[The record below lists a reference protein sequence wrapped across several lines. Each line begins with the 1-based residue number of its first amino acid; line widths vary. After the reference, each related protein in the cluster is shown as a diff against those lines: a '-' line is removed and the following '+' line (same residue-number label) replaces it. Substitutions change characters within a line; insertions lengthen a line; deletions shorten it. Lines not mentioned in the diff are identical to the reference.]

1 MSYGYFNGKECAT
14 KEDWII
20 ANRQVFGF
28 DGKELDNLNDLME
41 LGSKLS
47 DKWRLHGSPA
57 QYSFAR
63 YPLEDIK
70 SKLYNKE
77 YQILEKAQKEEYEAW
92 LAKDKE
98 YDYSNYEGRPLTE
111 DEIKLFF
118 KRQLEKCEERN
129 KGFVARQ
136 QEELLERWREGE
148 IICVDSD
155 SGSYDD
161 YSLMSNGKILHSHYY
176 D

>member
-1 MSYGYFNGKECAT
+1 M
-14 KEDWII
+14 
-20 ANRQVFGF
+20 
-28 DGKELDNLNDLME
+28 
-41 LGSKLS
+41 
-47 DKWRLHGSPA
+47 
-57 QYSFAR
+57 
-63 YPLEDIK
+63 
-70 SKLYNKE
+70 
-77 YQILEKAQKEEYEAW
+77 EKAQKEEYEAW